1 MTPVDPE
8 FETLHLARIR
18 SLVSAEALGDVSDLV
33 ASGLIVVTPRGC
45 MLTPSGFERHEKLLI
60 QWRETIDGTRLA
72 TTYERF
78 LAVNQPVK
86 DHCSRWQIEGKNDE
100 ALFMTV
106 EDLSEILDRAGSAL
120 RRAAAVVPR
129 FGTYPTRLQA
139 ALDAARE
146 GDGRFITDPRVDSIH
161 NVWFE
166 CHEDYLLSLG
176 RNREEEGSF

>member
-1 MTPVDPE
+1 MTPADSE

-18 SLVSAEALGDVSDLV
+18 SLVPAEALGDISDLLEN
-33 ASGLIVVTPRGC
+33 GLLTVTPRGC
-45 MLTPSGFERHEKLLI
+45 MLTPAGFERHEELLAR
-60 QWRETIDGTRLA
+60 WRNMIDGARLA

-86 DHCSRWQIEGKNDE
+86 DLCSRWQVEGKDDE

-120 RRAAAVVPR
+120 RRAAGVVPR
-129 FGTYPTRLQA
+129 FGTYPPRLQA

-176 RNREEEGSF
+176 RSREEEGSF